1 MSGNQV
7 TVGGLET
14 ILEVLDERYEY
25 DANGR
30 ITRIQGEG
38 ILPRFV
44 LGRAAEGCVW
54 RFGAALEPA
63 RVVAV
68 ARLAGRELG
77 FPIGGEKPVL
87 PPERLVMIERL
98 LSVENFEYETC
109 REILTREGVG
119 IAELWTIGQVDRVR

>member
-14 ILEVLDERYEY
+14 ILGVLDARYEY

-30 ITRIQGEG
+30 ITRVQGEG

-54 RFGAALEPA
+54 RFAAALEPT

-68 ARLAGRELG
+68 ARLAGREPG
-77 FPIGGEKPVL
+77 FPIAGEMPVL

-98 LSVENFEYETC
+98 LAVENFEYETC
-109 REILTREGVG
+109 REVLTRKGVE
-119 IAELWTIGQVDRVR
+119 IAELWTIG